1 MRRKPRPG
9 GAQQFDLTIQS
20 VGAHG
25 DGVGEVTLE
34 RNWREET
41 FQVFVPQT
49 LPGGW

>member
-25 DGVGEVTLE
+25 DGGVKSRSNAIGVKKHFKFLCHKPCQA
-34 RNWREET
+34 NW
-41 FQVFVPQT
+41 
-49 LPGGW
+49 